1 MKSILQNRITV
12 VLKEQNKIIFACL
25 FGSTAK
31 DKVRY
36 GSDIDIAIYFDKN
49 PTILELGE
57 LVNNLEKVTE
67 SKVDLV
73 SLNNLDKTNPCL
85 AHSILKD
92 CIILILNDQINFK
105 KFKSSVLLQYLDF
118 KFTSDLFNT
127 AFNKRLATNT
137 FAVFDNDK

>member
-1 MKSILQNRITV
+1 MTPIIQKRLASVLSNQRNIL
-12 VLKEQNKIIFACL
+12 FACL

-73 SLNNLDKTNPCL
+73 NLNNLDKTNPCL

-92 CIILILNDQINFK
+92 CIILILNDEITFK

-118 KFTSDLFNT
+118 KFTSELFNA